1 MIQVESLTKRYGR
14 KIAVDDLSFEVRP
27 GVVTGFLGPNGA
39 GKSTT
44 MRMILGLDRPTA
56 GRATV
61 GGRPFAGHT
70 EGLRQVGAL
79 LDASE
84 IQGGRRAEAHLHAA
98 AATLGLGKPR
108 VEEVLAMVGLE
119 HVARQRIGS
128 FSLGMRQRLGIALAL
143 IGDPP
148 VVMLDEPI
156 NGLDPDGVMW
166 IRHLL
171 RWLADQ
177 GRTVFVSSHLMSEVA
192 QTADHLIV
200 IGKGSL
206 VADVDTAE
214 LLAAGEPSVTVRAD
228 EAAALATLLSIRGG
242 SVERPAGQLLEVRGL
257 AARDIAQTALDHQ
270 LLVHELTPRARSLE
284 EAFMD
289 LTHGS
294 LEFQGAELTPANL
307 APASTSA
314 ARSADGTTP
323 EGTW

>member
-1 MIQVESLTKRYGR
+1 MIQVESLTKRYGT
-14 KIAVDDLSFEVRP
+14 KVAVDDLSFEVRP
-27 GVVTGFLGPNGA
+27 GAVTGFLGPNGA

-56 GRATV
+56 GRATI
-61 GGRPFAGHT
+61 GGEPFTGHVD
-70 EGLRQVGAL
+70 GLRQVGAL
-79 LDASE
+79 LDAGE
-84 IQGGRRAEAHLHAA
+84 VQGGRRAAAHLHAA
-98 AATLGLGKPR
+98 AATLGLGKSR
-108 VEEVLAMVGLE
+108 VEEVIAMVGLDQ
-119 HVARQRIGS
+119 VARQRIGT

-143 IGDPP
+143 LGDPP

-156 NGLDPDGVMW
+156 NGLDPDGVVW

-171 RWLADQ
+171 RRLADQ

-214 LLAAGEPSVTVRAD
+214 LLAAGEPSVTVRAED
-228 EAAALATLLSIRGG
+228 AATLATLLSGRGG

-257 AARDIAQTALDHQ
+257 TPRAIAQTALDHQ
-270 LLVHELTPRARSLE
+270 LLVLELTPRARSLE
-284 EAFMD
+284 EAFID

-294 LEFQGAELTPANL
+294 LEYQGADLTPANL
-307 APASTSA
+307 APASPSVSTATS
-314 ARSADGTTP
+314 
-323 EGTW
+323 EGTR